1 MKRKVLI
8 ALLCVTALCW
18 LCAGAL
24 AEKIYDTAEVN
35 FDSDGINQWMTVQVY
50 PRNSGVYVEYSEN
63 MRFHAYGHNDY
74 VFAGYRVYDK
84 NNPFGGDS
92 SDPYAQ
98 FGTAVEGIGYMSD
111 MEHPVFTAIF
121 EKKVNIA
128 VSPEGA
134 GYARYYVAEKV
145 FRAKPRDN
153 GWRFIGW
160 KYVADEWTV
169 PVNYTSTDATWPM
182 ENPQTTGTYTAY
194 FEENPLYSITLEQPE
209 NFGTFSVSV
218 NGTQNAVS
226 AYAGDTVTLSLAPVL
241 GYGIDSPV
249 FTPAGGEPQR
259 IYRDNNTGLYSFKMP
274 EADVSVSLSFR
285 PYTVI
290 LYYEDIANDQTI
302 IYSSADQAQFPD
314 WRDAEN
320 CQFYVEDDGT
330 IGFKLAQN
338 YHPSSF
344 PVPQGS
350 VASGWTG
357 NEIYNRMDVEGNN
370 AGTLTYGERAFKVQW
385 VPDSH
390 CSLTLASDEAL
401 LSPDEDGYMP
411 FTLEIQKLTFPP
423 DVKEPGDSYCSLEIC
438 NGTLYSQTKSIDF
451 KVFTEDHDGDGSSV
465 LIEHV
470 LEHETPCLSI
480 YIDPLDLE
488 AAGPGTYIG
497 TMEFVTRFYADCIQE
512 INLSYIVS
520 LRLIVPEPVPPDAF
534 GPASFTIPSACTSIE
549 KSTFEETT
557 ALTVVDAG
565 HVTAIG
571 PDAFSGC
578 TGLTQIRLP
587 ADCTI
592 DASAFTGC
600 GTVFV
605 FAPAG
610 GTTESGCKGIAN
622 CMFVKE
628 PQH

>member
-35 FDSDGINQWMTVQVY
+35 FDPDGINQWMTVQVY
-50 PRNSGVYVEYSEN
+50 PGNSGVYVDFNGVMS
-63 MRFHAYGHNDY
+63 FHAYGNNDY
-74 VFAGYRVYDK
+74 VFAGYRVYDE
-84 NNPFGGDS
+84 NHPVSGDS

-285 PYTVI
+285 
-290 LYYEDIANDQTI
+290 L
-302 IYSSADQAQFPD
+302 
-314 WRDAEN
+314 
-320 CQFYVEDDGT
+320 
-330 IGFKLAQN
+330 
-338 YHPSSF
+338 
-344 PVPQGS
+344 
-350 VASGWTG
+350 
-357 NEIYNRMDVEGNN
+357 
-370 AGTLTYGERAFKVQW
+370 
-385 VPDSH
+385 
-390 CSLTLASDEAL
+390 
-401 LSPDEDGYMP
+401 
-411 FTLEIQKLTFPP
+411 
-423 DVKEPGDSYCSLEIC
+423 
-438 NGTLYSQTKSIDF
+438 
-451 KVFTEDHDGDGSSV
+451 
-465 LIEHV
+465 
-470 LEHETPCLSI
+470 
-480 YIDPLDLE
+480 
-488 AAGPGTYIG
+488 
-497 TMEFVTRFYADCIQE
+497 
-512 INLSYIVS
+512 
-520 LRLIVPEPVPPDAF
+520 F

-557 ALTVVDAG
+557 ALTVVDAS

-587 ADCTI
+587 ADCAI
-592 DASAFTGC
+592 DASAFTSC
-600 GTVFV
+600 GTVYV
-605 FAPAG
+605 FAAAG
-610 GTTESGCKGIAN
+610 GTTESGCEGIAN
-622 CMFVKE
+622 CIFVEE
-628 PQH
+628 PQN